1 MTAKYKRG
9 GEVLAAAKS
18 ENLSFIKNNLPCNIS
33 VDTFFTIHIIYYIII
48 KKYFQNKDI
57 FDMTA
62 PTSRSPCLPPALI
75 WSCKDECHRCTEK
88 KNPSKKNC
96 NFKKNISCNIASV
109 LLICK
114 ILFILPR
121 SRRH

>member
-1 MTAKYKRG
+1 M
-9 GEVLAAAKS
+9 LAAAKA
-18 ENLSFIKNNLPCNIS
+18 ENLSFISNWSCNIS
-33 VDTFFTIHIIYYIII
+33 VDTLFTIHIIYYIII
-48 KKYFQNKDI
+48 KKYFQNINI

-88 KNPSKKNC
+88 NPSKKIC

-121 SRRH
+121 SRRR

>member
-9 GEVLAAAKS
+9 GEVLAAAKA
-18 ENLSFIKNNLPCNIS
+18 ENLSFINNLLCNIS
-33 VDTFFTIHIIYYIII
+33 VDTLFTIHIIYYIII
-48 KKYFQNKDI
+48 KKYFQNINI

-88 KNPSKKNC
+88 KILVKKIAISKKI
-96 NFKKNISCNIASV
+96 FPA
-109 LLICK
+109 
-114 ILFILPR
+114 ILPR
-121 SRRH
+121 CY

>member
-9 GEVLAAAKS
+9 GEVLAAAKA
-18 ENLSFIKNNLPCNIS
+18 ENLSFISNWSCNIS
-33 VDTFFTIHIIYYIII
+33 VDTLFTIHIIYYIII
-48 KKYFQNKDI
+48 KKYFQNINI

-88 KNPSKKNC
+88 NPSKNIC
-96 NFKKNISCNIASV
+96 NFKENEK
-109 LLICK
+109 K
-114 ILFILPR
+114 IVPAILPR
-121 SRRH
+121 CY